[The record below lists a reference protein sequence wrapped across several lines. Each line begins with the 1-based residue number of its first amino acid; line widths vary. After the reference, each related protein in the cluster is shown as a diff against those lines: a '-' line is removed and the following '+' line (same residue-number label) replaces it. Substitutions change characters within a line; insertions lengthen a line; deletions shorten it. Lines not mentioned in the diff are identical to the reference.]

1 MLRSLKDLR
10 GYAIRASDGVIGKV
24 DDFYFDDDTWA
35 IRYLVVDTGTWL
47 SGKKVL
53 ISPIALGHA
62 GWMGR
67 QLPVA
72 LTRAQVERS
81 PDIDTRK
88 PVSRQHEA
96 QYFGYYG
103 YPYYWGGAGLWG
115 MGAYPGS
122 LTAQSRIEGD
132 LKAHASHATP
142 KPDDCHLRSSNAV
155 IGHHINATDGDIGHL
170 EDLLVDDH
178 TWAIR
183 HLIVNTS
190 NWWGRHRVLIPP
202 QSIKGVSWSEAK
214 VSVDLT
220 REAVKDAPTYISAA
234 QVDAQSE
241 PTITAYPRR
250 AGRSIIKARQHRSPS
265 RRAQHAVR
273 DDVDVGC
280 HSRSP

>member
-1 MLRSLKDLR
+1 MLRNLKGLR

-47 SGKKVL
+47 SGRKVL

-122 LTAQSRIEGD
+122 LTAQGRIEED
-132 LKAHASHATP
+132 LKAHASQATP

-170 EDLLVDDH
+170 EGLLVDDH
-178 TWAIR
+178 TWAIS

-190 NWWGRHRVLIPP
+190 NWWGGQRVLIAPH
-202 QSIKGVSWSEAK
+202 SLKDVSWSEAK

-220 REAVKDAPTYISAA
+220 RQAVRDAPAYAPAA
-234 QVDAQSE
+234 EVDRQSE
-241 PTITAYPRR
+241 PAISGHHGRP
-250 AGRSIIKARQHRSPS
+250 GRSTIKTRQHRPPS
-265 RRAQHAVR
+265 NVHHAVG
-273 DDVDVGC
+273 DDVDAGS
-280 HSRSP
+280 HEGSP